1 VVDRVFI
8 GSCTNSRIEDLRA
21 AAVVAKGRK
30 VVIPS
35 WVVAG
40 SGLVKKQAEAEGLD
54 KIFREA
60 GFEWR
65 EPGCSM
71 CVGMNGDT
79 GLPGQRIASTSNRN
93 FIGRQ
98 GRGVRTHLLSP
109 AMAVRG
115 SAGHPAISPTCA
127 GCWPRRRSHHGTL
140 HHAVGGGDPHRPAQT
155 STTDQII
162 PARFL
167 GKPRDMQVAAV
178 FNDLRYDPE
187 GRPRPDFV
195 MNQKEFADA
204 KIVVAERNF
213 ACGSSRENAVTVM
226 LDNGLR
232 AYIAP
237 SFGDIFFN
245 NCFQNGALPIR
256 LDAAR
261 VAAIRAALRAK
272 PGSKITIDLATRPS
286 PARTARP
293 TGSRSI
299 RSARSACSRASTRST
314 SP

>member
-1 VVDRVFI
+1 MEPF
-8 GSCTNSRIEDLRA
+8 TTLT
-21 AAVVAKGRK
+21 AV
-30 VVIPS
+30 
-35 WVVAG
+35 
-40 SGLVKKQAEAEGLD
+40 
-54 KIFREA
+54 
-60 GFEWR
+60 
-65 EPGCSM
+65 
-71 CVGMNGDT
+71 
-79 GLPGQRIASTSNRN
+79 
-93 FIGRQ
+93 
-98 GRGVRTHLLSP
+98 
-109 AMAVRG
+109 
-115 SAGHPAISPTCA
+115 AISIDQPN
-127 GCWPRRRSHHGTL
+127 L
-140 HHAVGGGDPHRPAQT
+140 D
-155 STTDQII
+155 TDQII

-187 GRPRPDFV
+187 GRPRADFV

-232 AYIAP
+232 AFIAP

-272 PGSKITIDLATRPS
+272 PGSQIAIDLANQTVTGPDGKTDSFEIDSFRKECLLKGVDEVNLTLS
-286 PARTARP
+286 YEADIARFEQRQR
-293 TGSRSI
+293 GELSGL
-299 RSARSACSRASTRST
+299 
-314 SP
+314 